1 MTDAISNQPRI
12 PTGNTNLRSAG
23 ELSSSILGS
32 SVSGGSTKSF
42 APTTHVTPMGSDTV
56 SLSNVSQQ
64 IAQQSGFDQ
73 NKVNSIKQSIQNGNY
88 AIDPS
93 RIAQGFMSLE
103 KLIKG

>member
-1 MTDAISNQPRI
+1 
-12 PTGNTNLRSAG
+12 
-23 ELSSSILGS
+23 
-32 SVSGGSTKSF
+32 
-42 APTTHVTPMGSDTV
+42 MGSDTV

-73 NKVNSIKQSIQNGNY
+73 NKVNSIKEAIQSGNY

-93 RIAQGFMSLE
+93 RIAQGFTSLE

>member
-12 PTGNTNLRSAG
+12 PTGNTSLRSAG
-23 ELSSSILGS
+23 DLSSLS
-32 SVSGGSTKSF
+32 SALSGGSTKSF
-42 APTTHVTPMGSDTV
+42 APTTHVSSMGSDTV

-73 NKVNSIKQSIQNGNY
+73 NKVNSIKEAIQSGNY

-93 RIAQGFMSLE
+93 RIAQGFTSLE